1 MPLKKE
7 ALEVKCGHCNTKFRL
22 WIPTETLPEWDKGTD
37 INCIKCGAR
46 FEIKRG
52 DRGLKVT
59 LIEEE
64 KPAVAA
70 AEAGGAGVG
79 EAKKAPENGTE
90 RILFVEDDKL
100 ATAVAQSTLGD
111 MGIELLTVR
120 TGREALEKLDNGK
133 IDLLVT
139 DLHLIIPDNPEA
151 DIDGEDL
158 LKMLVE
164 KGLDIPSIVTT
175 GKDIIDDLILDPK
188 WFDLHV
194 KGFIQK
200 GNPFWAEELKDKI
213 KEVLNKE

>member
-1 MPLKKE
+1 MPIKKE
-7 ALEVKCGHCNTKFRL
+7 ALEVKCGRCDTNFRL
-22 WIPTETLPEWDKGTD
+22 WIPTEILPEWDKGVE

-46 FEIKRG
+46 FQIKRG
-52 DRGLKVT
+52 DKGLEVT

-64 KPAVAA
+64 KPAAAGA
-70 AEAGGAGVG
+70 AEGG
-79 EAKKAPENGTE
+79 EAAEGGKGAE
-90 RILFVEDDKL
+90 RVLYVEDDKL

-111 MGIELLTVR
+111 MGVELIIVK
-120 TGREALEKLDNGK
+120 TGREALQKLDNGK

-158 LKMLVE
+158 LKMVVE
-164 KGLDIPSIVTT
+164 KGLNIPAIVTT
-175 GKDIIDDLILDPK
+175 GKDIVDDLILDPK
-188 WFDLHV
+188 WYDLHV

-213 KEVLNKE
+213 KEVLNKQ

>member
-1 MPLKKE
+1 MPIKKE
-7 ALEVKCGHCNTKFRL
+7 ALEVKCGRCDTNFRL
-22 WIPTETLPEWDKGTD
+22 WIPTEILPEWDKGVE

-46 FEIKRG
+46 FQIKRG
-52 DRGLKVT
+52 DKGLEVT

-64 KPAVAA
+64 KPAAA
-70 AEAGGAGVG
+70 AAGAAEGG
-79 EAKKAPENGTE
+79 EAAEGGKGAE
-90 RILFVEDDKL
+90 RVLYVEDDKL

-111 MGIELLTVR
+111 MGVELIIVK
-120 TGREALEKLDNGK
+120 TGREALQKLDNGK

-158 LKMLVE
+158 LKMVVE
-164 KGLDIPSIVTT
+164 KGLNIPAIVTT
-175 GKDIIDDLILDPK
+175 GKDIVDDLILDPK
-188 WFDLHV
+188 WYDLHV

-213 KEVLNKE
+213 KEVLNKQ

>member
-1 MPLKKE
+1 MPIKKE
-7 ALEVKCGHCNTKFRL
+7 ALEVKCGRCDTNFRL
-22 WIPTETLPEWDKGTD
+22 WIPTEILPEWDKGVE

-46 FEIKRG
+46 FQIKRG
-52 DRGLKVT
+52 DKGLEVT

-64 KPAVAA
+64 KHAAAGAAEAA
-70 AEAGGAGVG
+70 AEGA
-79 EAKKAPENGTE
+79 E
-90 RILFVEDDKL
+90 RVLYVEDDKL

-111 MGIELLTVR
+111 MGVELIIVK
-120 TGREALEKLDNGK
+120 TGREALQKLDNGK

-158 LKMLVE
+158 LKMVVE
-164 KGLDIPSIVTT
+164 KGLNIPAIVTT
-175 GKDIIDDLILDPK
+175 GKDIVDDLILDPK
-188 WFDLHV
+188 WYDLHV

-213 KEVLNKE
+213 KEVLNKI